1 MSQLP
6 QITIEQPVASTNRE
20 RTRIWQEAARLGWFS
35 LATLSLVILLS
46 SLPGYGARIS
56 SGLPGHG
63 PLVEPST
70 GYIYLQAVNSI
81 ASLVSAILSLSLSAL
96 LFRHRFE
103 NPAVAVV
110 SIYLLLYGIIM
121 TGPLENWGLY
131 WLGTMDF
138 AITVQTLLMA
148 TPTLALLLLF
158 PNGKFIPSWT
168 RWVLVAS
175 LPWNGLALLAP
186 VFPYRTDDLAG
197 LIVLAFFWIAMLC
210 LGIYAQIYRYRHV
223 STRDERQQSKW
234 VLLGFALWIGY
245 LLISTYP
252 YFYVT
257 SLPEDTTMPWWS
269 PLTELTW
276 WLSLTIV
283 PVTLTIAITR
293 SRLWNINIVINRA
306 LVYGALTF
314 ATMALYVLV
323 VGALG
328 SLLNVGNSTFIAF
341 LTTGLVAVLFQPLR
355 ERLQRG
361 VNRLMY
367 GERDD
372 PVAVLRQ
379 LGAQLENT
387 GSPRDALISITE
399 TVSRTLKLPY
409 VAFELGQAGEV
420 VAAYGLSRGN
430 NLRLPLTYQSKP
442 TGHLVVAPRSP
453 GESFSTSD
461 LQLLEN
467 ITHQAG
473 AAAHAAKM
481 DVDLRL
487 SRQRLVTAR
496 EEERRRLRR
505 DLHDGLG
512 PNLAS
517 MTLKLEAAHNLLR
530 KDSAKAEQLIN
541 ELIKQTQGTIQD
553 IRTLVY
559 ELRPPALDELG
570 LVGAIQGFIEKQDS
584 ARPQI
589 DLDLPEPLPPLPAAF
604 EVAVYRIVLEGLTNV
619 LRHADAQQ
627 ARAHISVQNDRLVV
641 EIDDDGNGLP
651 EDMVAGVGLASMRER
666 AEELGGEFEVL
677 PGRPGFHMRASLPLQ
692 KE

>member
-1 MSQLP
+1 MSYQSSL
-6 QITIEQPVASTNRE
+6 EQTAESSYLE
-20 RTRIWQEAARLGWFS
+20 RSNGWLRAARVGWAF
-35 LATLSLVILLS
+35 LAALSLGILLT
-46 SLPGYGARIS
+46 SLPGYGVRIS

-70 GYIYLQAVNSI
+70 GYIYLQAINSI

-103 NPAVAVV
+103 NPAVAVI
-110 SIYLLLYGIIM
+110 SIFLLLYGIIM

-158 PNGKFIPSWT
+158 PNGKFIPGWT
-168 RWVLVAS
+168 GWVLVAS
-175 LPWNGLALLAP
+175 LPWNVLALLAP
-186 VFPYRTDDLAG
+186 VFPYRADDLTD
-197 LIVLAFFWIAMLC
+197 LLVLAFFWIAMLC

-223 STRDERQQSKW
+223 STHDERQKTRW
-234 VLLGFALWIGY
+234 VLFGFALWIGY

-252 YFYVT
+252 YFYVI
-257 SLPEDTTMPWWS
+257 SLPEGTPMPWWS

-276 WLSLTIV
+276 WLSLNIV
-283 PVTLTIAITR
+283 PVTLAIAITR
-293 SRLWNINIVINRA
+293 SRLWNIDIVINRA

-372 PVAVLRQ
+372 PVSVLRQ
-379 LGAQLENT
+379 LGAQLERT

-409 VAFELGQAGEV
+409 VAFELGQAGEI
-420 VAAYGLSRGN
+420 VAAYGLSRGE

-442 TGHLVVAPRSP
+442 TGYLVVAPRSP
-453 GESFSTSD
+453 GESFSSSD

-512 PNLAS
+512 PNLAG
-517 MTLKLEAAHNLLR
+517 MTLKLEATRNLLR
-530 KDSAKAEQLIN
+530 KDSAKAEQIIN

-559 ELRPPALDELG
+559 ELRPPALDELE
-570 LVGAIQGFIEKQDS
+570 LVGAIQGFIEKQGS
-584 ARPQI
+584 ARPRI

-627 ARAHISVQNDRLVV
+627 ARAHISVQNDQLVV

-666 AEELGGEFEVL
+666 AEELGGEFTVL
-677 PGRPGFHMRASLPLQ
+677 PGRPGFHIRASLPLQ